1 MQLSGNPQVLGTPI
15 MMKTTPRCSALLPGC
30 LVMSVKSET
39 PLSSDIQW
47 WSRLSFCVVTEH
59 WAGFGF
65 LKKNFEI
72 FYFVRVR
79 ARYKLSLVFRLSP
92 VCSKF
97 KFMFSVGIQ
106 LLAWK
111 PLSMVNL
118 TSKYE
123 FLGQIYHVKWF
134 SGQSWI
140 PTENMN
146 LNLLQTGQS
155 LKTRLSLYLALPL
168 TK

>member
-97 KFMFSVGIQ
+97 KFMLSTGIQ
-106 LLAWK
+106 PFGLKTTSHGK
-111 PLSMVNL
+111 PDVMNS
-118 TSKYE
+118 
-123 FLGQIYHVKWF
+123 FLMSDLPCEVVFRLKN
-134 SGQSWI
+134 WI
-140 PTENMN
+140 LVGN
-146 LNLLQTGQS
+146 LNLLQTGLS
-155 LKTRLSLYLALPL
+155 LKTRLSLYLALTL
-168 TK
+168 KKY